1 MMSLEW
7 GELGIRL
14 AWFAIGSLVGCLVGW
29 HARELR
35 MLRRIDQEVHDV
47 KEQLHRHEE
56 DGTAVLDRVFMAIV
70 VGIVLVAAVM
80 AGTAAT
86 RVDRQLTCGSE
97 VLADVL
103 ISLDERSAFADRQ
116 ADVDQHLRTG
126 LSDALDAILD
136 PPPVVT
142 DSRPAAVRLRSAVA
156 TADEAAKRAAV
167 RRDKYPYPEPALIVA
182 CLRGAEHG
190 EPGAPE

>member
-7 GELGIRL
+7 GEFGIRL
-14 AWFAIGSLVGCLVGW
+14 VWFAIGSLVGCLVGW
-29 HARELR
+29 QARELR

-47 KEQLHRHEE
+47 KEQLDRHGE
-56 DGTAVLDRVFMAIV
+56 DGAAVLDRVFMAIV

-86 RVDRQLTCGSE
+86 RVDRQLTCESE

-116 ADVDQHLRTG
+116 ADVDQHLRTAIT
-126 LSDALDAILD
+126 DAVDVILD
-136 PPPVVT
+136 PLPG
-142 DSRPAAVRLRSAVA
+142 RPALGLLRSAVA

-182 CLRGAEHG
+182 CLHDG
-190 EPGAPE
+190 